1 MRITFIN
8 NLINKRKYNKNIF
21 LVTGDLGY
29 SVMEEFITK
38 FPSNYINAG
47 VAEQNMI
54 GFTAGLSLEGNKVY
68 VYSINNFVVFRALE
82 QIRNDICYHNLKVKI
97 VTVGSGFSYG
107 TAGYTHY
114 GIEDI
119 TIVRALPNITIF
131 CPADPIQLSFIFN
144 EINNY
149 KTPLYLRLGKGNE
162 PNITTPNMSKNYL
175 KKNYFEIF
183 QAKKINLI
191 CFGSIA
197 IEAYKACLYL
207 REKLNINVGLI
218 TIPKITKEK
227 NIYLDNLIKKSSTI
241 ITLEEHILIGG
252 FGSYILETYYNRILK
267 VKFYKLG
274 VNKRFNS
281 IGNQQYM
288 RKINNIDCEGI
299 LNFIKNKILKK

>member
-1 MRITFIN
+1 MRVTFIK
-8 NLINKRKYNKNIF
+8 NLIKKRKKNKNIF

-29 SVMEEFITK
+29 SVMEEFIDQ

-54 GFTAGLSLEGNKVY
+54 GFVAGLALDGNKVY
-68 VYSINNFVVFRALE
+68 VYSINNFIVFRALE

-97 VTVGSGFSYG
+97 ITVGSGFAYG

-119 TIVRALPNITIF
+119 TIVRTLPNITIF
-131 CPADPIQLSFIFN
+131 CPADPIQLNCIFD

-149 KTPLYLRLGKGNE
+149 KTSLYLRLGKGNE
-162 PNITTPNMSKNYL
+162 PNITTSNMKKNYL
-175 KKNYFEIF
+175 EKNYFEIF
-183 QAKKINLI
+183 KLKEINII

-207 REKLNINVGLI
+207 KEKLNLNIGLI

-227 NIYLDNLIKKSSTI
+227 NKHLEKLIKKSSII
-241 ITLEEHILIGG
+241 ITLEEHILTGG
-252 FGSYILETYYNRILK
+252 FGSYILETYYKSIIK
-267 VKFYKLG
+267 IKFYKLG
-274 VNKRFNS
+274 IEKRFNS
-281 IGNQQYM
+281 IGDQNYM
-288 RKINNIDCEGI
+288 RKINNIDSEGI
-299 LNFIKNKILKK
+299 IKYIKNKIL